1 MVKHIDILEQQ
12 KKHYQSLS
20 FQFQN
25 IQQNSEKYYNSKDQ
39 VASIFRKMFIQE
51 QEIKQ
56 TEIKKFGDKIKK
68 MWLELRENVAQALGA
83 LSRRKILVEHNFRKL
98 QEI

>member
-39 VASIFRKMFIQE
+39 VASIFRKMFMQE
-51 QEIKQ
+51 QEIK
-56 TEIKKFGDKIKK
+56 
-68 MWLELRENVAQALGA
+68 
-83 LSRRKILVEHNFRKL
+83 
-98 QEI
+98 